1 MVELASPH
9 ESGGVGASVRDLGA
23 TASQKKTPALTL
35 DMTVR
40 LLKSALRRPTL
51 TVADAIEIME
61 YYLERNRIA
70 KKSHYKSWNER
81 HENVQF
87 KMLL

>member
-1 MVELASPH
+1 
-9 ESGGVGASVRDLGA
+9 
-23 TASQKKTPALTL
+23 LTL

-61 YYLERNRIA
+61 YHLERNRIA
-70 KKSHYKSWNER
+70 KKSHYKRWKKR
-81 HENVQF
+81 HKKVQF
-87 KMLL
+87 KVLL